1 MAPSL
6 GNVKDALDRRRSRV
20 GIAGKGLP
28 RDGHWSELR
37 LQQSHRALGT
47 IHLRRSRSLKNR
59 PDLCPAYYAMRQQ
72 GGPAIWQ
79 SLKVEAI
86 DVANNIAAICGMSD
100 PAGSL
105 PPDARAL
112 KTCLFTAYTRQAAI
126 WAAKLSGPAAEES
139 IRPIEWHIELQR
151 RLQTLGYIA
160 PTETPDGVYGTGL
173 ALRSRHGSKRR
184 TGRLPVFYPMPM
196 RRHSPIGPELLPRRH
211 HHQFQHLPRRPRHW
225 SKRDSQSPGPHK
237 ASCTSKYL
245 ERSFG
250 GDADRFAYTVSTL
263 TEAPLVILNSPGGEV
278 ENGLAIARLVYS
290 KNLNTYAYER
300 CASMCFVIF
309 SAGHYRSFAPGTRIG
324 VHSASTVSNR
334 DPDDPFETDRSFT
347 LTMEIVRTLQSFNRA
362 RPIPETIFGK
372 LVGRARNEIAIL
384 TPGDLMAMDA
394 FMDPPSTLPVITP
407 AVEQEAREGTP
418 QQSGERVTQWINAYT
433 NAYSRGMPPL
443 YCDVNL
449 PCLEGARD
457 YAVTIGMEGI
467 AAEAKRYADAIP
479 KHVAPPIVPARTV
492 QADRT
497 VLSSSLGGL
506 CGIRRELR
514 HAAPRVVRDHS
525 VWFSCNS
532 LGICNRK
539 NIVTGSHLDSCSTQ
553 DDAAR
558 CFAHA
563 T

>member
-1 MAPSL
+1 MASMGLGLAPLITSWQQATNRPVTGFLSNADAAALAYQAPTSPTPAPSPVPAPAPPPAPL
-6 GNVKDALDRRRSRV
+6 VQTRFPITRS
-20 GIAGKGLP
+20 A
-28 RDGHWSELR
+28 
-37 LQQSHRALGT
+37 
-47 IHLRRSRSLKNR
+47 
-59 PDLCPAYYAMRQQ
+59 Q
-72 GGPAIWQ
+72 GF
-79 SLKVEAI
+79 L
-86 DVANNIAAICGMSD
+86 
-100 PAGSL
+100 
-105 PPDARAL
+105 
-112 KTCLFTAYTRQAAI
+112 
-126 WAAKLSGPAAEES
+126 
-139 IRPIEWHIELQR
+139 HIEVS
-151 RLQTLGYIA
+151 GEI
-160 PTETPDGVYGTGL
+160 V
-173 ALRSRHGSKRR
+173 
-184 TGRLPVFYPMPM
+184 
-196 RRHSPIGPELLPRRH
+196 
-211 HHQFQHLPRRPRHW
+211 
-225 SKRDSQSPGPHK
+225 
-237 ASCTSKYL
+237 
-245 ERSFG
+245 G

-362 RPIPETIFGK
+362 RPIPETILGK

-407 AVEQEAREGTP
+407 AVEQEAREGTA

-492 QADRT
+492 A
-497 VLSSSLGGL
+497 GGQDCL
-506 CGIRRELR
+506 IFVTRWPLGIRRELR

-539 NIVTGSHLDSCSTQ
+539 NIVTGSHLDSCRYSRTMRRGALRMLPEISNQ
-553 DDAAR
+553 NSR
-558 CFAHA
+558 LWS
-563 T
+563 